1 MQFISFGFLVVMII
15 VASVNYVVPRKYRYI
30 WLLLVSFAFYVSLD
44 ARYTVVLVLS
54 ILTTYGAG
62 LLIGKDT
69 EKRAESEG
77 KEAKEVDGRE
87 RSGLSKGG
95 REFASSAT
103 AIFVACLVLNIA
115 LILGFKLAG
124 LLSGGSILAPIGISF
139 YALKAISYLIDVKR
153 GTIKAEKNL
162 AAYALYVSFFTQIV
176 SGPIER
182 AGNMLSQFYY
192 PVTVDY
198 YRLRDGF
205 LEMLWGFFLK
215 LVMADRMAIF
225 VNSVYEGG
233 GPGTITFI
241 ATVLYSFEIY
251 CDFCGYSHIAIGA
264 ARLLGIDVMKNF
276 DSPYM
281 SGSIAE
287 FWHRWHISLS
297 TWLRDYVYIPVGG
310 SKKGAFRKCLN
321 ILITFAV
328 SGIWHGMGATF
339 MVWGLLHG
347 LYLIIR
353 ILMKPVRDRIVS
365 IARIDRDSFAHRAVK
380 VVITFLLVNAAWVF
394 FRAES
399 LSQAFDVL
407 TKCFEFTPWV
417 LTDGTLF
424 HYGLDQANMLV
435 LLLGLILLIAVDA
448 VTYRGTNV
456 REKILE
462 MNLLLRWAIIIPAIL
477 IILLC
482 GIWGVGYDA
491 SSFIYQQ
498 F

>member
-1 MQFISFGFLVVMII
+1 MLGRVFMQFISFGFLVFLLVI
-15 VASVNYVVPRKYRYI
+15 ASVNYVVPRKYRYI
-30 WLLLVSFAFYVSLD
+30 WLLLVSFAFYISID
-44 ARYTVVLVLS
+44 AWYTVVLGIS
-54 ILTTYGAG
+54 ILTTYFAG
-62 LLIGKDT
+62 LLIGKDV
-69 EKRAESEG
+69 ESREAEAEG
-77 KEAKEVDGRE
+77 RGR
-87 RSGLSKGG
+87 G
-95 REFASSAT
+95 SSAT
-103 AIFVACLVLNIA
+103 VVFVACLVVNVA
-115 LILGFKLAG
+115 LILGFKV
-124 LLSGGSILAPIGISF
+124 SGFLTAGSILVPIGISF
-139 YALKAISYLIDVKR
+139 YGLKAISYLIDVKR
-153 GTIKAEKNL
+153 GDIKAEKNL

-182 AGNMLSQFYY
+182 AGNMLPQFFY

-215 LVMADRMAIF
+215 LVLADRMAIF
-225 VNSVYEGG
+225 VNAVYEGG
-233 GPGTITFI
+233 APGTITFI
-241 ATVLYSFEIY
+241 ATLLYSFEIY

-264 ARLLGIDVMKNF
+264 ARILGIDVMKNF

-281 SGSIAE
+281 AGSIAE

-297 TWLRDYVYIPVGG
+297 TWLRDYVYIPLGG
-310 SKKGAFRKCLN
+310 NRKGTARKFLN

-328 SGIWHGMGATF
+328 SGIWHGMGLTF

-347 LYLIIR
+347 LYQIIGS
-353 ILMKPVRDRIVS
+353 LLKPARDWIVDTC
-365 IARIDRDSFAHRAVK
+365 RIDRSSFAHRAVK
-380 VVITFLLVNAAWVF
+380 VVVTFFLANTAWIF

-399 LSQAFDVL
+399 LPKAWSVL
-407 TKCFEFTPWV
+407 AESFRFTPWV

-424 HYGLDQANMLV
+424 KYGLDPANWLLV
-435 LLLGLILLIAVDA
+435 VLGVILLILVDVA
-448 VTYRGTNV
+448 SYRGTAV
-456 REKILE
+456 REKILD